1 MSDNIKKQEERNAIV
16 RKKMLDLHDVKV
28 VAMPSDSPWLRPVRL
43 TFTQDGKK
51 KNWDV
56 ARIHDSVAIIVF
68 NKSRK
73 TLVFVRQFRPAV
85 YNAMLPEKY
94 QNVDTNIYRPED
106 GLSVE
111 LCAGIVD
118 KDLPIIEI
126 ARDELKEE
134 CGYEAPAES
143 FEKVIT
149 YRSIA
154 ATCGR
159 HTMYYVEVTDDMKI
173 HPGGGDESEGE
184 LIEVVEMTIPEAKAY
199 ISSEEVLS
207 PPAFLYGVTWFL
219 ANKINSYS

>member
-1 MSDNIKKQEERNAIV
+1 MSDNIKKQEERNAFV

-28 VAMPSDSPWLRPVRL
+28 VPMPSDSPWLRPVRL
-43 TFTQDGKK
+43 TFSQDGKK

-94 QNVDTNIYRPED
+94 QTVDTNIYRPED
-106 GLSVE
+106 GLSLE

-134 CGYEAPAES
+134 CGYEAPAEL

-149 YRSIA
+149 YR
-154 ATCGR
+154 
-159 HTMYYVEVTDDMKI
+159 
-173 HPGGGDESEGE
+173 
-184 LIEVVEMTIPEAKAY
+184 
-199 ISSEEVLS
+199 
-207 PPAFLYGVTWFL
+207 
-219 ANKINSYS
+219 